1 MATKPTIALIPSGYG
16 TNKVYSVLPSDGSG
30 DFTFGRTGTATRINK
45 DKLIESVGSNI
56 PRIDYTDSGCPSLL
70 LEPQRT
76 NFVTYSE
83 DFSNTAWNTGAT
95 RSVNFVPTSTIDPN
109 GKTNAYRV
117 TSTASNNQVAIIP
130 IIISGQIYTNSIY
143 VRRVY
148 GSGNVILRNVNNQEN
163 HFQVSVNDGW
173 KRIETTATALTQF
186 GRLYVNLYTVGDII
200 EIWGGQVEL
209 GSFGTSIIPTT
220 GTSVTRIAETA
231 TGSGNADTFNDSEG
245 VLMVETS
252 ALISGGST
260 RVISL
265 SSGSQSVNNI
275 YFNFNPN
282 GTLSCQVL
290 TSGGN
295 NNLSTSSINQENN
308 NKILVKYKA
317 NDFALW
323 VNGFEADIDTSLSS
337 TPIGLDRLNFDF
349 GSGSFDFYGKTK
361 QLQYYNT
368 ALTDLEL
375 ETLTSFTSFNA
386 MALALNYT
394 IY

>member
-1 MATKPTIALIPSGYG
+1 
-16 TNKVYSVLPSDGSG
+16 
-30 DFTFGRTGTATRINK
+30 
-45 DKLIESVGSNI
+45 
-56 PRIDYTDSGCPSLL
+56 
-70 LEPQRT
+70 
-76 NFVTYSE
+76 
-83 DFSNTAWNTGAT
+83 
-95 RSVNFVPTSTIDPN
+95 
-109 GKTNAYRV
+109 
-117 TSTASNNQVAIIP
+117 
-130 IIISGQIYTNSIY
+130 
-143 VRRVY
+143 
-148 GSGNVILRNVNNQEN
+148 
-163 HFQVSVNDGW
+163 
-173 KRIETTATALTQF
+173 
-186 GRLYVNLYTVGDII
+186 
-200 EIWGGQVEL
+200 
-209 GSFGTSIIPTT
+209 
-220 GTSVTRIAETA
+220 
-231 TGSGNADTFNDSEG
+231 
-245 VLMVETS
+245 
-252 ALISGGST
+252 
-260 RVISL
+260 
-265 SSGSQSVNNI
+265 VNNI

>member
-1 MATKPTIALIPSGYG
+1 MATPTIALIPSGYG

-45 DKLIESVGSNI
+45 DKLIEGVGSNI
-56 PRIDYTDSGCPSLL
+56 PRLDYTDSGCPSLL

>member
-1 MATKPTIALIPSGYG
+1 MATPTLALIPSGYG

>member
-1 MATKPTIALIPSGYG
+1 MATPTLALIPSGYG

-45 DKLIESVGSNI
+45 DKLIEGVGSNI
-56 PRIDYTDSGCPSLL
+56 PRLDYTDSGCPSLL